1 MSEPCDTL
9 TLARPK
15 LPCTDNP
22 ERTHR
27 FQHLMTDRVTD
38 PRIPPAPA
46 LETHGLGKRYR
57 RGWALRDSSFRLPA
71 GSVCALVGPNGA
83 GKTTLLSLAA
93 DLLEPTTGTITLS
106 GHRPGSPE
114 ARRGTAFLS
123 QRKALY
129 PRFRVRDILRMG
141 KELNPTWHQET
152 AESVVEAGGIPMG
165 VRVGTLSGG
174 QATRVAF
181 ALALGKR
188 PRLMLLDEP
197 MADLDPLVRRQMT
210 DLLRAE
216 ARTHGATVIMSSH
229 LVSELADSCDHLVLI
244 NNGRVRLAG
253 EVDLLLDQH
262 RHVTSGAGDRP
273 PSPEAVPYDVI
284 ASTDHGRE
292 TTSLVRTDD
301 TSPPSPG
308 DGHRAPTLEELVL
321 GYLDAPEAS
330 PVLTAGARVHG
341 SQEVS
346 A

>member
-1 MSEPCDTL
+1 M
-9 TLARPK
+9 
-15 LPCTDNP
+15 
-22 ERTHR
+22 
-27 FQHLMTDRVTD
+27 
-38 PRIPPAPA
+38 
-46 LETHGLGKRYR
+46 ETHGLGKRYR

-71 GSVCALVGPNGA
+71 GSMCALVGPNGA

-114 ARRGTAFLS
+114 ARRNTAFLS

-141 KELNPTWHQET
+141 QELNPTWHQEA

-165 VRVGTLSGG
+165 ARIGTLSGG
-174 QATRVAF
+174 QSTRVAF

-216 ARTHGATVIMSSH
+216 ARTNGATVVMSSH
-229 LVSELADSCDHLVLI
+229 LVSELANACDYLVLI

-253 EVDLLLDQH
+253 EVDILLDQH
-262 RHVTSGAGDRP
+262 RHITSRKGGRSHSSEPDL
-273 PSPEAVPYDVI
+273 YDIV
-284 ASTDHGRE
+284 ATTANGRE
-292 TTSLVRTDD
+292 TTSLVRTAD
-301 TSPPSPG
+301 TPLPG

-321 GYLDAPEAS
+321 GYLDAPDAS
-330 PVLTAGARVHG
+330 PVLTVGARVHG
-341 SQEVS
+341 SQVS